1 MNLVGLPVAI
11 TLARMAAGPVAA
23 AIILWAQ
30 ASTDGEAAVLWLAA
44 GFLFI
49 AAALTDWLD
58 GYLARRLGAVSPL
71 GAALDHGADKVLAAS
86 ALFALAPSV
95 STDLVAAAIILVGR
109 DLAIGGL
116 REGFAAEGKAPAVG
130 VLGKWK
136 TALVLTGLASLLLG
150 RWAQAGD
157 VAPALWLGE
166 AGRVLIWA
174 GVVFSLVSAA
184 GYISALLKATAP
196 TAR

>member
-1 MNLVGLPVAI
+1 MNVSRVFILRPVA
-11 TLARMAAGPVAA
+11 T
-23 AIILWAQ
+23 
-30 ASTDGEAAVLWLAA
+30 WLAA
-44 GFLFI
+44 I
-49 AAALTDWLD
+49 
-58 GYLARRLGAVSPL
+58 
-71 GAALDHGADKVLAAS
+71 
-86 ALFALAPSV
+86 
-95 STDLVAAAIILVGR
+95 
-109 DLAIGGL
+109 
-116 REGFAAEGKAPAVG
+116 
-130 VLGKWK
+130 
-136 TALVLTGLASLLLG
+136 ALVLTGLASLLLG